1 MGKKMAKKGGLGK
14 GLDSLF
20 QDVRQEKTGVKET
33 IKIASIEPEKG
44 QPRKNFDEKELAE
57 LSESIER
64 HGLLQPI
71 IVRPVGIDG
80 YRIIAGERRWR
91 AAMQAGLKELPAI
104 VLEASEQMAMEIALV
119 ENLQRTDLNSIEEA
133 EGFVKLIDSFG
144 LTQEQAAQRVG
155 KSRPVIANAMR
166 LLSLPSEVVEM
177 LRFGKITT
185 GHGKALLSLDD
196 PVMQIDVA
204 KSVIQ
209 EDMNV
214 RQTETLCKKIQ
225 KKPGGSQ
232 QKLKLRPTIATEV
245 EVALQEVLG
254 TEVKINYKNGKGRI
268 EVNFYS
274 DDQLRSFAN
283 RLGEISFDNM

>member
-1 MGKKMAKKGGLGK
+1 MAKKGGLGK

-33 IKIASIEPEKG
+33 LKINSIEPEKG
-44 QPRKNFDEKELAE
+44 QPRKYFDEKALAELAE
-57 LSESIER
+57 SIEQ

-71 IVRPVGIDG
+71 IVRPIGIDG

-91 AAMQAGLKELPAI
+91 AAMQAGLKEVPAI

-119 ENLQRTDLNSIEEA
+119 ENLQRTDLNAIEEA
-133 EGFVKLIDSFG
+133 EGFVRLIDSFG
-144 LTQEQAAQRVG
+144 LTQEQAAARVG

-166 LLSLPSEVVEM
+166 LLSLPSDVVEM
-177 LRFGKITT
+177 LRLSQITT

-196 PVMQIDVA
+196 PDMQVDIARSIVE
-204 KSVIQ
+204 
-209 EDMNV
+209 EDLNV
-214 RQTETLCKKIQ
+214 RQTEALCKKLIN
-225 KKPGGSQ
+225 KPGGSQ

-245 EVALQEVLG
+245 EIALQEVLG

-274 DDQLRSFAN
+274 DDQLKSFAN
-283 RLGEISFDNM
+283 RLGEITL

>member
-1 MGKKMAKKGGLGK
+1 MAKKSGLGK

-20 QDVRQEKTGVKET
+20 QDVRQEKAGVKEI
-33 IKIASIEPEKG
+33 IKIANIEPEKG

-57 LSESIER
+57 LAQSIER

-91 AAMQAGLKELPAI
+91 AAMKAGLKELPAI
-104 VLEASEQMAMEIALV
+104 ILEASEQMAMEIALV
-119 ENLQRTDLNSIEEA
+119 ENLQRTDLNAIEEA

-177 LRFGKITT
+177 IRFGKITT
-185 GHGKALLSLDD
+185 GHGKALLSIDD
-196 PVMQIDVA
+196 PQMQVDVA
-204 KSVIQ
+204 KSVFD
-209 EDMNV
+209 EEMNV
-214 RQTETLCKKIQ
+214 RQTEMLCKKIQ

-245 EVALQEVLG
+245 EIALQEVLG

-283 RLGEISFDNM
+283 RLGEITIENI

>member
-1 MGKKMAKKGGLGK
+1 MARKGGLGK

-33 IKIASIEPEKG
+33 LKINSIEPEKG
-44 QPRKNFDEKELAE
+44 QPRKHFDEKALAELAE
-57 LSESIER
+57 SIGQ

-71 IVRPVGIDG
+71 IVRPIGIDG

-91 AAMQAGLKELPAI
+91 AAMQAGLKEVPAI

-133 EGFVKLIDSFG
+133 EGFVRLIDSFG
-144 LTQEQAAQRVG
+144 LTQEQAAVRVG
-155 KSRPVIANAMR
+155 KSRPVVANAMR
-166 LLSLPSEVVEM
+166 LLSLPPDVVEM
-177 LRFGKITT
+177 LRLSKITT

-196 PVMQIDVA
+196 PDMQVDIARSIVE
-204 KSVIQ
+204 
-209 EDMNV
+209 EDLNV
-214 RQTETLCKKIQ
+214 RQTEMLCKKLI

-245 EVALQEVLG
+245 EIALQEVLG

-274 DDQLRSFAN
+274 DDQLKSFAN
-283 RLGEISFDNM
+283 RLGEITF